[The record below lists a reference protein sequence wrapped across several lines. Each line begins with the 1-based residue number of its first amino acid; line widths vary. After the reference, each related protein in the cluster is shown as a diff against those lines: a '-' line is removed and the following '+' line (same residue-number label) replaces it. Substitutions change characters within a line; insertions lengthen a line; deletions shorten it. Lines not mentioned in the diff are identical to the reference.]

1 MGVQW
6 VSKQRGERH
15 HAAKLTERKVR
26 AMRRM
31 HYEKGVFMCCV
42 AKLFSVNRSTAFD
55 AISYRT
61 WVHVK

>member
-15 HAAKLTERKVR
+15 HAAQLTERKVR

-31 HYEKGVFMCCV
+31 HYEKGVCMCCV
-42 AKLFSVNRSTAFD
+42 ARLFGTSKQTAFD
-55 AISYRT
+55 AISYIT
-61 WVHVK
+61 WAHVK